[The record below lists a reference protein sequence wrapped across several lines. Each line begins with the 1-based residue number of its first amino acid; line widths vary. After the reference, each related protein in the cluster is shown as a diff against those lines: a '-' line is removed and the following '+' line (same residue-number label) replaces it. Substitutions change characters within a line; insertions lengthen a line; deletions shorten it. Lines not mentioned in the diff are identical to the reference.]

1 MTGHISRRNFI
12 KLGTIAGITVMVGKL
27 PFAFAVE
34 LDSDSPKTDWIGQ
47 NGKARFRW
55 DGVEK
60 VTGRKNFARDYRAKD
75 IPGWPKKQSYAFMLK
90 ATDAEKTFEGIDI
103 SMLGPN
109 LQPDS
114 VVLQEDLIRDGLNIP
129 QDTGMGKGFY
139 GSNVLVPLGETAPI
153 IGHPVAILIYQDF
166 DKYSAAQRSVCCA
179 LQRTR

>member
-1 MTGHISRRNFI
+1 MSGQISRRNFI
-12 KLGTIAGITVMVGKL
+12 KLGTIAGIAVMVGKL
-27 PFAFAVE
+27 PFASAME
-34 LDSDSPKTDWIGQ
+34 LDSDSPPTDWIGQ

-90 ATDAEKTFEGIDI
+90 ATEANKTFEGIDI

-109 LQPDS
+109 LQPDKI
-114 VVLQEDLIRDGLNIP
+114 VLQEDLIRDGLNIP
-129 QDTGMGKGFY
+129 QDTSMGKGFY
-139 GSNVLVPLGETAPI
+139 GTNILVPLGETPPI

-166 DKYSAAQRSVCCA
+166 DHFSAAQR
-179 LQRTR
+179 